1 MRLFFIPGFGEDETI
16 FDKTKP
22 FIPGEKVM
30 LNNWTLLGNEPRKD
44 LDALQ
49 YAKQLIER
57 FQIMKEDVII
67 GHSLGGWVAFH
78 IKHIIDCRIIQ
89 IASWT
94 DDKKVV
100 KLVSNARFMYW
111 LIRRGWYF
119 NKVAKNI
126 IARLQYR
133 NKPSLELFLTIFER
147 LKRGNK
153 ENVINQL
160 RVVFNPVNE
169 TIIAMPDL
177 RIHSKNDNVILYPDQ
192 PFHEVPGDHF
202 TLYTH
207 PEAVYKPIVNFLRG

>member
-16 FDKTKP
+16 FDKIKP

-111 LIRRGWYF
+111 LIQRGWYF
-119 NKVAKNI
+119 NNVAKNI